1 MNIRKIGICDDNE
14 ASQKLLKQICIKYY
28 SDKNIHLDIDLYNNG
43 EELLKKGRKYDY
55 LFLDIEMYNLN
66 GVEVA
71 KIIRKTDIDTMIVII
86 SGYPEYKNKAYSVH
100 VFDYLDKPIR
110 TKKIFTLL
118 NELERYFQKK
128 RQTFYVSFKTI
139 NGIIQ
144 IDVDKIMYIE
154 YFNRRLNINTI
165 DGVHYMYGNIK
176 DISEKLKKFN
186 FIVPHRAF
194 IVNMNHIERIE
205 KNTICLQNRTEIPI
219 SKLKKKEIND
229 IFLTYLSF
237 SADTI

>member
-14 ASQKLLKQICIKYY
+14 ASQKLLKHICTNYY
-28 SDKNIHLDIDLYNNG
+28 SDKNIHLVVDLYNSG
-43 EELLKKGRKYDY
+43 EDLLKKGKKYDY

-71 KIIRKTDIDTMIVII
+71 EIIRKTDIDTMIVII

-100 VFDYLDKPIR
+100 VFDYLDKPIC
-110 TKKIFTLL
+110 TQKIFNLL

-144 IDVDKIMYIE
+144 IDVDEIMYIE
-154 YFNRRLNINTI
+154 YFKRRLNINTVN
-165 DGVHYMYGNIK
+165 GVYYMYGNIK
-176 DISEKLKKFN
+176 DIFSKLKKFN
-186 FIVPHRAF
+186 FIIPHRAF

-205 KNTICLQNRTEIPI
+205 KNTICMQDKTNIPI
-219 SKLKKKEIND
+219 SKLKKKEID
-229 IFLTYLSF
+229 YIFLAHLS
-237 SADTI
+237 SLAE